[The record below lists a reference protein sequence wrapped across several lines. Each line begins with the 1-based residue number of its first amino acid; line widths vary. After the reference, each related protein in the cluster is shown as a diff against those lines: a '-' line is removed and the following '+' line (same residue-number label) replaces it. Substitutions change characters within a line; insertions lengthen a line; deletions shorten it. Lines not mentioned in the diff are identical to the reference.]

1 VEPFR
6 IDVSDEVLDDLRAR
20 LRQTRWPDQIP
31 GIAWE
36 QGTELE
42 RLRHLVTYWAGEFDW
57 RAWGRR
63 LNALDHFTWQGI
75 HFVHQRAAS
84 GRGVPLL
91 LTHGWPSSF
100 LDYVEMLPMLEEAS
114 KRSWD

>member
-1 VEPFR
+1 VETFQ
-6 IDVSDEVLDDLRAR
+6 IHVSDEVLDDLRAR
-20 LRQTRWPDQIP
+20 LRQTRWPNQIP
-31 GIAWE
+31 GIDWE

-42 RLRHLVTYWAGEFDW
+42 WLRHLVTYWADEFDW
-57 RAWGRR
+57 RAWERW
-63 LNALDHFTWQGI
+63 LNALDHFTWRGI